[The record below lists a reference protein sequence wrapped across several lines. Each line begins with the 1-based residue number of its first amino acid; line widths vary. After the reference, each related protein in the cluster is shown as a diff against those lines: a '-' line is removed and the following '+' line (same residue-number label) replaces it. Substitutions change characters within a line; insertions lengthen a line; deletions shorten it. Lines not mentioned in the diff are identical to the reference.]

1 MELPANFA
9 DIISLRI
16 KLLLKN
22 AQKVLMGCLNRAND
36 EEEIL

>member
-16 KLLLKN
+16 KLPLKN